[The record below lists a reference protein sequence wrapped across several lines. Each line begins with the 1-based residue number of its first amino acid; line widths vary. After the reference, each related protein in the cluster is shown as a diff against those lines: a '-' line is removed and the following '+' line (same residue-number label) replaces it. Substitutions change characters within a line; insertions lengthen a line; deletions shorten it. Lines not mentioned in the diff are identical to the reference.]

1 MVDSINFFEE
11 KGVIGIEK
19 RNVTMFAEKDI
30 KHTYHQTGPAH
41 SGSTLSEQTATVG
54 KVGDK
59 VTLTSGV
66 IA

>member
-1 MVDSINFFEE
+1 MWHREE
-11 KGVIGIEK
+11 IYDFLIT
-19 RNVTMFAEKDI
+19 RFADKDI

-59 VTLTSGV
+59 VTFTSGV

>member
-1 MVDSINFFEE
+1 MWHREE
-11 KGVIGIEK
+11 KCDFSIT
-19 RNVTMFAEKDI
+19 RFAENDI

-59 VTLTSGV
+59 VTLTLGV